1 MKTKTF
7 NILFGCILERCV
19 FLTGD
24 GEGSSEKKLGTTE
37 TPELCFEKV
46 AKQEPKANGVTYGL
60 HGQGRDKECYAEF
73 KMKHINKNANKWQ
86 SCLFGGNSYLRN
98 IPQFQNRTLIE
109 IGPIKKHFS
118 CLRCFP
124 SKVSNALDKDTASQ
138 GTMLAGMA
146 KVLKVKI
153 LVTTFVL
160 KSPNVL
166 TQHGMGAKHAPVT
179 MK

>member
-7 NILFGCILERCV
+7 NILFGFNLERCV

-86 SCLFGGNSYLRN
+86 SCLFGGKSYLHK
-98 IPQFQNRTLIE
+98 IPRFQNY
-109 IGPIKKHFS
+109 PIKNIFLYTLLS
-118 CLRCFP
+118 F
-124 SKVSNALDKDTASQ
+124 
-138 GTMLAGMA
+138 
-146 KVLKVKI
+146 
-153 LVTTFVL
+153 
-160 KSPNVL
+160 
-166 TQHGMGAKHAPVT
+166 
-179 MK
+179 

>member
-7 NILFGCILERCV
+7 NILFGFILERCV

-73 KMKHINKNANKWQ
+73 KMTHINKNAEKWQ
-86 SCLFGGNSYLRN
+86 SCIFGGKSYLHK
-98 IPQFQNRTLIE
+98 IPRISKFWHSRIPSKT
-109 IGPIKKHFS
+109 FS
-118 CLRCFP
+118 CIRCYL
-124 SKVSNALDKDTASQ
+124 SKV
-138 GTMLAGMA
+138 
-146 KVLKVKI
+146 
-153 LVTTFVL
+153 
-160 KSPNVL
+160 
-166 TQHGMGAKHAPVT
+166 
-179 MK
+179 

>member
-1 MKTKTF
+1 MQPKTF
-7 NILFGCILERCV
+7 NILFGFNLERCV

-73 KMKHINKNANKWQ
+73 KMTQINKNANKWQ

-98 IPQFQNRTLIE
+98 IPQFQNLRMALSKNIFLYTLLS
-109 IGPIKKHFS
+109 F
-118 CLRCFP
+118 
-124 SKVSNALDKDTASQ
+124 
-138 GTMLAGMA
+138 
-146 KVLKVKI
+146 
-153 LVTTFVL
+153 
-160 KSPNVL
+160 
-166 TQHGMGAKHAPVT
+166 
-179 MK
+179 